1 MTGARTVATTTT
13 KTTLAKVYPYE
24 SGVVLHND
32 GRSGGMDIRLL
43 TLNLISDPEVI
54 VKIKARVP
62 VECHGFD
69 TFSSIIFLDA

>member
-24 SGVVLHND
+24 SGMVLHND

-43 TLNLISDPEVI
+43 TSNVISD
-54 VKIKARVP
+54 
-62 VECHGFD
+62 
-69 TFSSIIFLDA
+69 T